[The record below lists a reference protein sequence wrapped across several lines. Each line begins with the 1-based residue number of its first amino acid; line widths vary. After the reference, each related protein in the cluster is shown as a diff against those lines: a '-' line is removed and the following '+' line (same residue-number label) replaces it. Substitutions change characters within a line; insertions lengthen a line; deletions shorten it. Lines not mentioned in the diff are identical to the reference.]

1 MQTRIN
7 IGDILKIELPDG
19 RHTYAQ
25 ISTSPLVIF
34 YEYATHD
41 EAELRSVPQ
50 LPIAFKIF
58 VDHDVPRSGD
68 WPKLGNVP
76 MTKEQLR
83 IPYMYKQDIIN
94 GKLSIYHTDFEAT
107 NFERPA
113 TLSEVENLEC
123 AAVWN
128 KSSIEERLIDHFG
141 EKKNEWK
148 KRSEIKLDK
157 VPNYQKV

>member
-1 MQTRIN
+1 MRIKIN
-7 IGDILKIELPDG
+7 TGDILKVELPDG

-34 YEYATHD
+34 YEYASCD
-41 EAELRSVPQ
+41 EVKLTSIPL

-58 VDHDVPRSGD
+58 VDHDILKSGN
-68 WPKLGNVP
+68 WPKVGNVR
-76 MTKEQLR
+76 MTKEALK

-94 GKLSIYHTDFEAT
+94 GKLSIYHTDFEKT

-113 TLSEVENLEC
+113 NMSEVGNLEC

-128 KSSIEERLIDHFG
+128 KSNVEERLIDHFG

-148 KRSEIKLDK
+148 IGLEIKLDK
-157 VPNYQKV
+157 VPDYQKV

>member
-1 MQTRIN
+1 MRIKIN
-7 IGDILKIELPDG
+7 IGDILQVELPDG

-41 EAELRSVPQ
+41 QVELSSIPQ
-50 LPIAFKIF
+50 LPIAFKVF
-58 VDHDVPRSGD
+58 VDKDVLRSGD

-76 MTKEQLR
+76 MSKEALQ

-94 GKLSIYHTDFEAT
+94 GKLSIYHTDFEKT

-113 TLSEVENLEC
+113 NMSEVENLEC

-128 KSSIEERLIDHFG
+128 KSSIEERLVDHFG

-148 KRSEIKLDK
+148 RRSEIKFDK
-157 VPNYQKV
+157 VPDHQKV